1 MDKNKQNVVIKE
13 VEDKEEKN
21 TRKIYGIIYAIVNN
35 VNGKM
40 YIGQTTQESIY
51 ARYRINKDFE
61 PIKRLGEKHHNEH
74 LRKAINK
81 YGYENFE
88 IIEVLAKGYSFEELN
103 ELEKFYIEKY
113 SNGDPSK
120 LYNMT
125 SGGDKGYEITNEF
138 KEKLRDFYNNES
150 DKDKE
155 ARKNKDRDAVNNYYA
170 NESEKHKKMR
180 SDSIKKSWQNPKT
193 RESYM
198 NGLLRG
204 IDNPWSLPIVCI
216 TFVEENINYPKIF
229 ESIKDVN
236 RWANENEDIFKVKI
250 GINGVSRN
258 CSGKGK
264 SSGILKSGLKL
275 KWKFLKDLD
284 EDFLLKIK
292 ECENDENQLKIINL
306 QLANLKNPNYL
317 KEIKEREEKN
327 KEIGSKIA
335 EKKKGIKNYNLKI
348 VYSSTLNK
356 IFMNVREAFEFTKNK
371 KMFISPARDIG
382 RCCDELRKS
391 SGKTIDGEEI
401 LWKYFYKCDE
411 NELNSALK
419 NEIDIDKIKIIN
431 EQLEKLKNP
440 EYCKEL
446 YEKILIYKKNRMSR
460 NKIADA
466 VYSPTLNKV
475 FLQIKIAFN
484 ATRDKNKFISCSS
497 QIANCC
503 KNKVKFTGK
512 TITGEKIKWKYL
524 SECDEEELKNALKC
538 EDDEVIINA
547 IEEELKKFIH

>member
-125 SGGDKGYEITNEF
+125 SGGDKDYEITNEF

-155 ARKNKDRDAVNNYYA
+155 VRKNKDRDAVNNYYA

-180 SDSIKKSWQNPKT
+180 SDSIKKSWQNPKN
-193 RESYM
+193 RENYI

-204 IDNPWSLPIVCI
+204 IDNSHSLPIVCI

-292 ECENDENQLKIINL
+292 
-306 QLANLKNPNYL
+306 
-317 KEIKEREEKN
+317 
-327 KEIGSKIA
+327 
-335 EKKKGIKNYNLKI
+335 
-348 VYSSTLNK
+348 VT
-356 IFMNVREAFEFTKNK
+356 
-371 KMFISPARDIG
+371 
-382 RCCDELRKS
+382 
-391 SGKTIDGEEI
+391 
-401 LWKYFYKCDE
+401 
-411 NELNSALK
+411 SALF
-419 NEIDIDKIKIIN
+419 D
-431 EQLEKLKNP
+431 
-440 EYCKEL
+440 
-446 YEKILIYKKNRMSR
+446 
-460 NKIADA
+460 
-466 VYSPTLNKV
+466 
-475 FLQIKIAFN
+475 FL
-484 ATRDKNKFISCSS
+484 
-497 QIANCC
+497 
-503 KNKVKFTGK
+503 
-512 TITGEKIKWKYL
+512 
-524 SECDEEELKNALKC
+524 
-538 EDDEVIINA
+538 
-547 IEEELKKFIH
+547 